1 MISAINFLSLHQNMR
16 LFFKNIVFRCMIML
30 LVVQTLNLSIN
41 SLDFYTP
48 LKGTN
53 SLEDQ
58 DYIDSMVEFLVENV
72 MGFSKDTFHD
82 KANPDSASKLQ
93 HFATHIDFKW
103 VPNTVIKYDLVATQN
118 QVVYNIP
125 EDEKI
130 NILFIK
136 EVRPNPPQ
144 FPAV

>member
-1 MISAINFLSLHQNMR
+1 MR
-16 LFFKNIVFRCMIML
+16 LFFKNIVFRCMILL

-48 LKGTN
+48 LKIT
-53 SLEDQ
+53 STLEDQ

-93 HFATHIDFKW
+93 HFAAHLDFKW
-103 VPNTVIKYDLVATQN
+103 LPNSVIKYDLAVTQK

-125 EDEKI
+125 KDEKI

-144 FPAV
+144 FLAV

>member
-1 MISAINFLSLHQNMR
+1 MR
-16 LFFKNIVFRCMIML
+16 LFFKNIVFRCMIVL
-30 LVVQTLNLSIN
+30 LVVQTLNMSIN

-82 KANPDSASKLQ
+82 KANPDNASKLQ
-93 HFATHIDFKW
+93 HFAAHLDFKW
-103 VPNTVIKYDLVATQN
+103 LPNSVIKYDLAVTQK

-125 EDEKI
+125 KDEKI

-144 FPAV
+144 FLAV

>member
-1 MISAINFLSLHQNMR
+1 MIL
-16 LFFKNIVFRCMIML
+16 L

-48 LKGTN
+48 LKITSN
-53 SLEDQ
+53 LEDQ

-93 HFATHIDFKW
+93 HFAAHLDFKW
-103 VPNTVIKYDLVATQN
+103 LPNSVIKYDLAVTQK

-125 EDEKI
+125 KDEKI

-144 FPAV
+144 FLAV

>member
-1 MISAINFLSLHQNMR
+1 
-16 LFFKNIVFRCMIML
+16 ML
-30 LVVQTLNLSIN
+30 LVVQTFNLSIN

-48 LKGTN
+48 LKITS

-58 DYIDSMVEFLVENV
+58 DYVDSMVEFLVENV

-82 KANPDSASKLQ
+82 KANPDNASKLQ
-93 HFATHIDFKW
+93 HFATHLDFKW
-103 VPNTVIKYDLVATQN
+103 LPNSVIKYDLAVTQK

-125 EDEKI
+125 KDEKI

-136 EVRPNPPQ
+136 DVRPNPPQ
-144 FPAV
+144 FLAV